1 MVAVKL
7 GYYIRD
13 TGDGDVSY
21 YYFMN
26 QEPPDGQYKFKGG
39 VWKPM
44 IDGYYL
50 MDKII
55 DGDPGHRRPVRCASR
70 GSPARSSPL
79 SPAQRRC
86 TARRRSGVL
95 GGRPTLR
102 ARERWHRRCVAGDL
116 CWSSPTTCPAR
127 SSSTGQASPR
137 RCEPS
142 RLPGYGRDADQG
154 LRFRAATK
162 LTQIRR
168 GDRRGER

>member
-55 DGDPGHRRPVRCASR
+55 DGDPDIDGPFDAPPEGVL
-70 GSPARSSPL
+70 PFESPL
-79 SPAQRRC
+79 
-86 TARRRSGVL
+86 AR
-95 GGRPTLR
+95 
-102 ARERWHRRCVAGDL
+102 
-116 CWSSPTTCPAR
+116 
-127 SSSTGQASPR
+127 
-137 RCEPS
+137 
-142 RLPGYGRDADQG
+142 
-154 LRFRAATK
+154 
-162 LTQIRR
+162 
-168 GDRRGER
+168 